1 MMSMKQLYKM
11 LVDFIFPN
19 RCPCC
24 DKFIKWDKLICD
36 DCISNFPVIEEKIC
50 IKCGKT
56 TCICE
61 TKPHYDYCFAVTYY
75 EGIIKEGIIKLKLK
89 NGINFAEYFA
99 NQLSQIL
106 IENEVINTI
115 DIVTA
120 VPMAK
125 KNKSERGYN
134 QAEVLA
140 KFISKEINKPFN
152 NKILKKIKK
161 DLSQHKLT
169 YTERREA
176 VKGAYDI
183 NFSNYIK
190 GKTVL
195 ICDDVITS
203 SATLNE
209 CSRILKQHGA
219 RKVICAVIAT
229 TNKLK

>member
-1 MMSMKQLYKM
+1 
-11 LVDFIFPN
+11 
-19 RCPCC
+19 
-24 DKFIKWDKLICD
+24 
-36 DCISNFPVIEEKIC
+36 
-50 IKCGKT
+50 
-56 TCICE
+56 
-61 TKPHYDYCFAVTYY
+61 
-75 EGIIKEGIIKLKLK
+75 
-89 NGINFAEYFA
+89 
-99 NQLSQIL
+99 
-106 IENEVINTI
+106 
-115 DIVTA
+115 
-120 VPMAK
+120 MAK